1 MNTILTRNGK
11 FSLKIAVFQ
20 LALRGRGTG
29 NFAGG
34 FFGGGVFTRNDHF
47 DHSVLFEMLKTRNI
61 EHLLIKISMAYGYMK
76 YEVKRHNRSSAKN

>member
-1 MNTILTRNGK
+1 M
-11 FSLKIAVFQ
+11 
-20 LALRGRGTG
+20 ALRGRGAG
-29 NFAGG
+29 NLARG
-34 FFGGGVFTRNDHF
+34 FTGGGVFTRNDHF